1 MLIDIL
7 IQLEYIHEKINN
19 GEMTQENMSSFEEQ
33 YPILKTLSIM
43 VDVIIYG
50 TLSLIGI
57 VIFYF
62 FTH

>member
-1 MLIDIL
+1 MLIDTL
-7 IQLEYIHEKINN
+7 IQLEHINEKLES
-19 GEMTQENMSSFEEQ
+19 GEITWENMSSFEEQ
-33 YPILKTLSIM
+33 YPVIKTLNIIA
-43 VDVIIYG
+43 DVIIYW